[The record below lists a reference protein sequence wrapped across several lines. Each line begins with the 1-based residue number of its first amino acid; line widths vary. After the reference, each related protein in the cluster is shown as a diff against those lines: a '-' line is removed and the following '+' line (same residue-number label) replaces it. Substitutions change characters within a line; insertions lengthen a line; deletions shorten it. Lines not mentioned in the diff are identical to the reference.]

1 MTRPGVWRSLARPHR
16 WLRSSWPWRSLAYL
30 LGGLLLNIAVLP
42 GLAFGLLLGV
52 GTAPL
57 GLGLVILTCVALV
70 GVPMGTLE
78 RRRLRLMGE
87 PVPDPHARPPAT
99 GLRPWLRT
107 RLREPATWRELG
119 HVLLG
124 AIPLLVADLM
134 FIGNLFSAVIVLL
147 LAPLIVRDDGLLPF
161 FDITL
166 TGTGQAWLAT
176 AVGVV
181 LAVATAYVLT
191 AYAAARAALSRLLL
205 APRQREASEAMA
217 RLIGS
222 RARLANAFDA
232 ERRRIERDLHDGA
245 QQQLAGLA
253 STIGLARLQSSKIPG
268 AEALTG
274 RLDHAA
280 DQITGTLGALRE
292 TVRGIHPRLLTDRGL
307 PAAVQAAADR
317 SRLAVTV
324 DTDLT
329 GRLDPAVEAAAY
341 FAVCELLGNATEHAR
356 ATRALVRIRFNGK
369 RLTVGVRDDGRGGAE
384 IGEPAPGAER
394 GTGLIGIT
402 DRLAV
407 HGGEIAVSSPEG
419 GPTEITLEIPCRP
432 TSR

>member
-1 MTRPGVWRSLARPHR
+1 MTHPGVWRSLARPHR

-42 GLAFGLLLGV
+42 GLVFGLALGI

-57 GLGLVILTCVALV
+57 GLGLVILTCVALA
-70 GVPMGTLE
+70 GVPMAGLE

-87 PVPDPHARPPAT
+87 QVPDPHARPPGT

-107 RLREPATWRELG
+107 RLRESVTWRELG
-119 HVLLG
+119 HLLLG
-124 AIPLLVADLM
+124 AIPLLIFDLM
-134 FIGNLFSAVIVLL
+134 VIGNLFSAVIVLL
-147 LAPLIVRDDGLLPF
+147 LAPLVVGEDGLLPF
-161 FDITL
+161 FEVTL
-166 TGTGQAWLAT
+166 TGTGQTWLAT

-181 LAVATAYVLT
+181 LAVVAAYVLT
-191 AYAAARAALSRLLL
+191 VYAAARAALSRLLL
-205 APRQREASEAMA
+205 APRQRTTTEAMA

-222 RARLANAFDA
+222 RARLAHSFDA

-268 AEALTG
+268 AEALTD

-280 DQITGTLGALRE
+280 DQITDTLGALRE

-317 SRLAVTV
+317 SRLPTTV
-324 DTDLT
+324 DAELT
-329 GRLDPAVEAAAY
+329 ERLDPAVEAAAY
-341 FAVCELLGNATEHAR
+341 FAVCELLGNATEHAE
-356 ATRALVRIRFNGK
+356 ATRALVRIRLNGK
-369 RLTVGVRDDGRGGAE
+369 RLVVAVDDDGRGGAE

-407 HGGEIAVSSPEG
+407 HGGEITLSSPAG
-419 GPTEITLEIPCRP
+419 GPTAITLEIPCRP
-432 TSR
+432 TNR